1 MDNLVDIETPLFILI
16 DEVKSGNITANDL
29 TEKQLDS
36 LPKDVKQIALN
47 NA

>member
-1 MDNLVDIETPLFILI
+1 MDNLVELL
-16 DEVKSGNITANDL
+16 DEVFNPQYDL